1 MTGATSSKGKYL
13 IAVGLGLSLWAPAA
27 PAQQYYAR
35 TLEYLIERPAERGP
49 SAGIGGL
56 YTASFQP
63 LTMTRADV
71 ATIGQEQYQFRGRTR
86 QARLGTSWGQR
97 IQQQKIPGSNQLVP
111 LRGLASGR
119 GLGPGDL
126 GLSSAL
132 ATPGAL
138 SFYGGAGYDRALSGA
153 VSPMALFLPSPSI
166 PIGFVPSITAQ
177 EHTPRPET
185 TPFQQAFGLLP
196 EPSEPKG
203 QPLKLPADRL
213 NDRTDQLAQTAERDG
228 LALFKK
234 GTVEARD
241 ARTGRH
247 PNCADCAEKL
257 AAAIQR
263 LKMARILDRK
273 ASLPVLLVAHAL
285 LEQEQATAAVYY
297 LTDAFQR
304 DPAIFEATPRELDRY
319 FGDVADDGATS
330 GVLEAQL
337 RRYRRVAELN
347 PEAPDA
353 LILQAYCAW
362 RLGEAER
369 ARQTLDQLDT
379 LALSG
384 GKVSGELL
392 DFGTALRKALR

>member
-1 MTGATSSKGKYL
+1 MTGAKFSKYL
-13 IAVGLGLSLWAPAA
+13 IAAGLGLSLVIPTAF
-27 PAQQYYAR
+27 AQTYAR
-35 TLEYLIERPAERGP
+35 TLDYLIERPAERGP
-49 SAGIGGL
+49 SANIGGF
-56 YTASFQP
+56 YTAAFRP

-71 ATIGQEQYQFRGRTR
+71 STLGQEQYQFRGRQR
-86 QARLGTSWGQR
+86 PPHLGARWAQR
-97 IQQQKIPGSNQLVP
+97 IQPEKIQIGNQLVTQRTP
-111 LRGLASGR
+111 QFGRGLA
-119 GLGPGDL
+119 PGDL

-132 ATPGAL
+132 AAPGPL
-138 SFYGGAGYDRALSGA
+138 SFYGGTENYGRSLAG
-153 VSPMALFLPSPSI
+153 VTTPMSLFLPSPSI
-166 PIGFVPSITAQ
+166 PIGFVPSVTAQ
-177 EHTPRPET
+177 EYTPRPET

-203 QPLKLPADRL
+203 QPVKLLADRL

-241 ARTGRH
+241 SRTGRH

-263 LKMARILDRK
+263 LKMARILNRQ
-273 ASLPVLLVAHAL
+273 AALPVLLVAHAL

-304 DPAIFEATPRELDRY
+304 DPAIFEAAPRELDRY

-353 LILQAYCAW
+353 LVLQAYCAW
-362 RLGEAER
+362 RLGEVER
-369 ARQTLDQLDT
+369 AHQTLDQLDT
-379 LALSG
+379 LAMSG
-384 GKVSGELL
+384 AKVSGELL
-392 DFGTALRKALR
+392 DFGAALRKALR

>member
-1 MTGATSSKGKYL
+1 MTGAKLSKYL
-13 IAVGLGLSLWAPAA
+13 TAAGLGLSLWVPTAS
-27 PAQQYYAR
+27 AQRYAR

-49 SAGIGGL
+49 SASIGGL

-63 LTMTRADV
+63 LTTTRMGIS
-71 ATIGQEQYQFRGRTR
+71 TLGQEQYQFRGRQR
-86 QARLGTSWGQR
+86 PPHLGARWAQR
-97 IQQQKIPGSNQLVP
+97 VQPQKIQVGNELITQSSPMFS
-111 LRGLASGR
+111 RGLA
-119 GLGPGDL
+119 PENL
-126 GLSSAL
+126 GLSAAL
-132 ATPGAL
+132 AAPGPT
-138 SFYGGAGYDRALSGA
+138 SFYGGTDRYGRSLAGLSSPMVLSLPAPGIPIAYVPALSA
-153 VSPMALFLPSPSI
+153 Y
-166 PIGFVPSITAQ
+166 

-203 QPLKLPADRL
+203 QPVKLPADRL

-241 ARTGRH
+241 SRTGRH

-263 LKMARILDRK
+263 LKMARILDRQ
-273 ASLPVLLVAHAL
+273 AALPVLLVAHAL

-304 DPAIFEATPRELDRY
+304 DPAIFEAAPRELDRY

-353 LILQAYCAW
+353 LVLQAYCAW

-379 LALSG
+379 LAMSG

-392 DFGTALRKALR
+392 DFGAALRKALR